1 MVIHVLQDYT
11 KLFVLLMVALM
22 LGSFQENHAS
32 AILSSQTVTG
42 SVVIAKPVSSEV
54 NGEGNLDDKTHF
66 EFDIKPSKK
75 GVDGHLE
82 YTDNTYKIKLESDQ
96 IAFLSVVP
104 PTAVFSG
111 TGILNKQTITFLTSV
126 TINHQLC
133 HNDFFSIII
142 KDKSGLII
150 YQKTGYLES
159 GDIEIA
165 NSDLDDKSA
174 QKCTV
179 EGSGT
184 VGRDI
189 KFNVDIVQKNS
200 KSSGSLQYSD
210 QNTKMTLSS
219 TSITSFSET
228 SANTSTILG
237 VATVD
242 AKKNYTFEL
251 FVVGNQK
258 PPTKDILAIIIF
270 DSTGK
275 DTYSK
280 IDHTTSGELIV
291 K

>member
-82 YTDNTYKIKLESDQ
+82 YTDNMYKIKLESDQ

-133 HNDFFSIII
+133 QNDFFSIII
-142 KDKSGLII
+142 KDKSGLTI
-150 YQKTGYLES
+150 YQKNGYLES
-159 GDIEIA
+159 GDIEISG
-165 NSDLDDKSA
+165 SDLGDKSA

-179 EGSGT
+179 DGSGT
-184 VGRDI
+184 IGKNI
-189 KFNVDIVQKNS
+189 KFDIDMTQKNS
-200 KSSGSLQYSD
+200 KSDGSLQYSD
-210 QNTKMTLSS
+210 QNIKMTLAS
-219 TSITSFSET
+219 TSITFFSET

-251 FVVGNQK
+251 YVVGNQK